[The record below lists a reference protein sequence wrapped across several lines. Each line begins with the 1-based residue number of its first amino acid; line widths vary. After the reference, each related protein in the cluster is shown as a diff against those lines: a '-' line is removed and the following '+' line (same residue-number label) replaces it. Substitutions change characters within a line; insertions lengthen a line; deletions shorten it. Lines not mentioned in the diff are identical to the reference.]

1 MSVFGIFISPQEFK
15 FKELMKNKPNM
26 LMYTSKKILKGGYV
40 ISPINNEELKKNVVI
55 TTSSDKISYLHL
67 LDPFFSFTFDKDE
80 YGVIILGEN
89 HNLLN
94 LDKET
99 AYIYSIDSD
108 KFLPIVDK
116 QGNHDGRWYSEEGI
130 TIDPNIQ
137 PQKIKFIDVLRMG
150 IQVFWVN
157 SIETLKQIDE
167 EMNEQ
172 EIKTGEQKLEYL
184 INQTNWKSDKV
195 VYMNKYKNISPVKID
210 ENGYVIDYSKKGK
223 NKKD

>member
-1 MSVFGIFISPQEFK
+1 MKRNTKKLFIS
-15 FKELMKNKPNM
+15 M
-26 LMYTSKKILKGGYV
+26 LLVIFAILIAVIGY
-40 ISPINNEELKKNVVI
+40 K
-55 TTSSDKISYLHL
+55 
-67 LDPFFSFTFDKDE
+67 
-80 YGVIILGEN
+80 VIILGEN

-116 QGNHDGRWYSEEGI
+116 QGNHDGRWYSEEEI

-137 PQKIKFIDVLRMG
+137 PQKIKFIDVLKMG

-157 SIETLKQIDE
+157 SMETLKQIDE